1 MTSFSGY
8 VNIEWGIEMEEIEEA
23 KKKFVGLVRE
33 IDPEVKCVIPER
45 PTNYSF
51 LISFGKGNSKKYVGF
66 PEDDLLDYFEGMREE
81 EIRQRVAG
89 IISEL

>member
-1 MTSFSGY
+1 
-8 VNIEWGIEMEEIEEA
+8 MEEIEEA
-23 KKKFVGLVRE
+23 KEKFLALVKA
-33 IDPEVKCVIPER
+33 IDSDVKCVIPDR

-66 PEDDLLDYFEGMREE
+66 SEDDLLDYSEGMRQE
-81 EIRQRVAG
+81 EIRKRVAQ

>member
-1 MTSFSGY
+1 
-8 VNIEWGIEMEEIEEA
+8 MEEIEEA
-23 KKKFVGLVRE
+23 KEKFLTLVRE

-45 PTNYSF
+45 PTNFTF

-66 PEDDLLDYFEGMREE
+66 PEDDLLDYLEGAREE
-81 EIRQRVAG
+81 EIRQRVTQ

>member
-1 MTSFSGY
+1 
-8 VNIEWGIEMEEIEEA
+8 MEEIEEA
-23 KKKFVGLVRE
+23 KAKFLESVKE

-45 PTNYSF
+45 PTNFTF

-66 PEDDLLDYFEGMREE
+66 SEDDLLDFFEGMRVE
-81 EIRQRVAG
+81 EIRQRVAQ

>member
-1 MTSFSGY
+1 
-8 VNIEWGIEMEEIEEA
+8 MEEIEEA
-23 KKKFVGLVRE
+23 KAKFLELVKE

-45 PTNYSF
+45 PTNFTF

-66 PEDDLLDYFEGMREE
+66 PEDDLLDFLEGARGD
-81 EIRQRVAG
+81 EIRKRVAQ